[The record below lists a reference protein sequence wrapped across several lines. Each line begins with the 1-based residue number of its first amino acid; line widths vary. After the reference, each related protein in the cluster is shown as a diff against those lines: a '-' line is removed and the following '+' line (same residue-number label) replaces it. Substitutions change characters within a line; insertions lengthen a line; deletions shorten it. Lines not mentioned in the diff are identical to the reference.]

1 VYNLRQGRSQYPASD
16 VRVGDFTGMTGQQDA
31 ARDVIAPPEWPLLC
45 GLVPPLTDSFVPRQ
59 ETGLTS
65 LDSLLRGETVVL
77 VPGGDAANSSL
88 GVLGGTGKT
97 GLAAAIAHTAW
108 DQRAVDLLLWV
119 TPTGRDAVLA
129 SYAEALARAGLPDPG
144 EGPEAAASALLSWL
158 AETSR
163 PWLAVFDDLADPDS
177 MDGLWPH
184 GRNGRVLV
192 TVPRADAAKALDAR
206 TVEVGPFSAREAM
219 AYLSGRLRADPDQW
233 IGALDLATEL
243 GCLPVALSQ
252 AASVIATAEIDCRQ
266 YRAKVAERK
275 QWLAGS
281 GADGYPAIAA
291 ATWSLSA
298 ELADQTTPSDL
309 ARPALALASMLDPH
323 GIPGAVLTSPA
334 ACAYLARSR
343 GTTEVDETQAGAAL
357 YNLARVGLVAID
369 TTSAIRTV
377 RIHPLVQATARQNL
391 AQPEYEQAAA
401 AAADSLLAV
410 WPDEDVPTQFEQAL
424 RDCTTSLHA
433 VAGNVLWEPDCHPL
447 LPRAG
452 SSLNDAGLARPAIV
466 YWQGMMEISRR
477 LLGPGHPQTLAAR
490 EHLASAF
497 EAAGRLD
504 NAVAMHERALAD
516 RERVHGPDH
525 PETLGTRANL
535 ARAYREAGRPADAVR
550 LAQRVAAEAEQALG
564 PEDPETLAAQSELAR
579 ALLTDERFGEAAGIL
594 QDILGA
600 QERTL
605 GGLHPDTLATRGNLA
620 LAYRG
625 AGQAEKAVALLSK
638 AVEDG
643 EQVLGPAH
651 PETITARAGLAS
663 ALWAAGHLKAAIP
676 HYRRAL
682 DDRERVQGADH
693 PDTIT
698 VRTNLAGTYHMAK
711 KFKDAIALYKRA
723 LADSERVQGPD
734 HPGTITARGNL
745 ASAYHSARK
754 LSYAIPLYE
763 RTLADCERVLGSW
776 HPDTLTSRGNLA
788 HAYHTAGRL
797 TEAVDVFERT
807 FADCQQALGPG
818 HPLTQA
824 AHENL
829 EAARRG

>member
-1 VYNLRQGRSQYPASD
+1 MSGQQG
-16 VRVGDFTGMTGQQDA
+16 TGQE
-31 ARDVIAPPEWPLLC
+31 ISAPPEWPLLC

-65 LDSLLRGETVVL
+65 LDSLLRGETVAL
-77 VPGGDAANSSL
+77 VPGGDAANSPL

-97 GLAAAIAHTAW
+97 ELATAIAHAAW

-129 SYAEALARAGLPDPG
+129 SYAEALARAGLPNPG

-163 PWLAVFDDLADPDS
+163 PWLAVFDDLTDPDA
-177 MDGLWPH
+177 MEGLWPQ
-184 GRNGRVLV
+184 GGNGRVLV

-206 TVEVGPFSAREAM
+206 IVEVGPFSAREAM

-233 IGALDLATEL
+233 IGALDLADEL
-243 GCLPVALSQ
+243 GFLPLALAQ
-252 AASVIATAEIDCRQ
+252 AASVIVSSGTDCRQ

-281 GADGYPAIAA
+281 GTGGYPAIAA
-291 ATWSLSA
+291 AAWSLSD
-298 ELADQTTPSDL
+298 ELADRTAPHAL
-309 ARPALALASMLDPH
+309 ARPALALASVLDPH

-334 ACAYLARSR
+334 ACGYLTRSR
-343 GTTEVDETQAGAAL
+343 GTTEVDEAQARAAL
-357 YNLARVGLVAID
+357 YNLAEAGLAAID
-369 TTSAIRTV
+369 ATSPVRTV
-377 RIHPLVQATARQNL
+377 RVHPMVQATVRQNL
-391 AQPEYEQAAA
+391 APSEYEQAAA
-401 AAADSLLAV
+401 VAADSLLAA
-410 WPDEDVPTQFEQAL
+410 WPDEGGPSQFEQAL

-452 SSLNDAGLARPAIV
+452 RSLDEAGLARPAIV

-477 LLGPGHPQTLAAR
+477 LLGEGHPQTLTAR
-490 EHLASAF
+490 DHLAAAF

-516 RERVHGPDH
+516 RERVHGPGA

-535 ARAYREAGRPADAVR
+535 ARAYREAGRAADAVR
-550 LAQRVAAEAEQALG
+550 LAQRVTAEAEQVLG
-564 PEDPETLAAQSELAR
+564 PEDPETLAAQSELAH
-579 ALLTDERFGEAAGIL
+579 ALLTGERFGEAAAIF
-594 QDILGA
+594 QDILNA

-605 GGLHPDTLATRGNLA
+605 GGLHPDTLATRGNVA
-620 LAYRG
+620 LAYRE
-625 AGQAEKAVALLSK
+625 AGQPENAVALLR
-638 AVEDG
+638 ETLEEC
-643 EQVLGPAH
+643 EQVLGPDH
-651 PETITARAGLAS
+651 PDTITARSILAS
-663 ALWAAGHLKAAIP
+663 ALRAAGHLKAAIP
-676 HYRRAL
+676 HYRSAL
-682 DDRERVQGADH
+682 GDRERVQGPDH

-698 VRTNLAGTYHMAK
+698 ARTNLADTYHMAK

-734 HPGTITARGNL
+734 HPATITARGNL

-797 TEAVDVFERT
+797 TEALDVFERT
-807 FADCQQALGPG
+807 YADSQQALGPDD
-818 HPLTQA
+818 PLTQA
-824 AHENL
+824 ARENL
-829 EAARRG
+829 EAARKG

>member
-1 VYNLRQGRSQYPASD
+1 MS
-16 VRVGDFTGMTGQQDA
+16 GQQGSA
-31 ARDVIAPPEWPLLC
+31 QAISAPPEWPLLC
-45 GLVPPLTDSFVPRQ
+45 GLVPPLTDSFVPRH

-77 VPGGDAANSSL
+77 APGGDAANSSL

-97 GLAAAIAHTAW
+97 ELVTAIAHAAW

-129 SYAEALARAGLPDPG
+129 SYAEALARAGLLDPG

-163 PWLAVFDDLADPDS
+163 PWLAVFDDLADPDA
-177 MDGLWPH
+177 MEGLWPQ

-206 TVEVGPFSAREAM
+206 MVEVGPFSAREAV

-243 GCLPVALSQ
+243 GFLPIALSQ
-252 AASVIATAEIDCRQ
+252 AASVMVSAGIDCRQ

-281 GADGYPAIAA
+281 GAGAYPAIAA

-298 ELADQTTPSDL
+298 EVADQTAPADL
-309 ARPALALASMLDPH
+309 ARPALALASVLDAH

-334 ACAYLARSR
+334 ACGYLTRSR
-343 GTTEVDETQAGAAL
+343 GTSEVDETQARTAL

-377 RIHPLVQATARQNL
+377 RVHPLVQATARQNL
-391 AQPEYEQAAA
+391 APSEYEQAAA
-401 AAADSLLAV
+401 AAADSLLAA
-410 WPDEDVPTQFEQAL
+410 WPDGEVPPQFEQAL
-424 RDCTTSLHA
+424 RDCTTSLHG

-452 SSLNDAGLARPAIV
+452 RSLDEAGLARPAIA

-490 EHLASAF
+490 DHLAAAF

-516 RERVHGPDH
+516 RERVHGPGH
-525 PETLGTRANL
+525 PQTLGTRANL
-535 ARAYREAGRPADAVR
+535 ARAYREAGRAADAVR
-550 LAQRVAAEAEQALG
+550 LAQQVAAEAEQVLG
-564 PEDPETLAAQSELAR
+564 PGNPETLAAQSELAQ
-579 ALLTDERFGEAAGIL
+579 ALLSDERFDQAAAIFQHIL
-594 QDILGA
+594 DA

-605 GGLHPDTLATRGNLA
+605 GAHHPDTLAARGDLA
-620 LAYRG
+620 LAYRA
-625 AGQAEKAVALLSK
+625 AGQFTNAVALLTETL
-638 AVEDG
+638 EDSEG
-643 EQVLGPAH
+643 VLGPDH
-651 PETITARAGLAS
+651 LDTIAARASLAA
-663 ALWAAGHLKAAIP
+663 ALRAAGHLKAAVP
-676 HYRRAL
+676 QYRRTLA
-682 DDRERVQGADH
+682 DRERVQGPDH
-693 PDTIT
+693 PDTISA
-698 VRTNLAGTYHMAK
+698 RANLAGTYHMAN

-723 LADSERVQGPD
+723 LADSQRVLGPD
-734 HPGTITARGNL
+734 HPGTITACGNL

-754 LSYAIPLYE
+754 LAYAIPLYE
-763 RTLADCERVLGSW
+763 RTLADCERVHGPW

-797 TEAVDVFERT
+797 TEALEVFERT
-807 FADCQQALGPG
+807 LADSEQALGPG

-824 AHENL
+824 ARENL
-829 EAARRG
+829 DAVGKT